1 MIDTGMNRRAFIF
14 GTSALAAGIVLGAGR
29 VTPGQDRVPIL
40 RRIPSTGEELPAIGL
55 GTYIAFDV
63 DDAAARSGPAEVLR
77 SFFGLGGKLVDS
89 SPMYGRAEE
98 VVGDLLQAMNPRP
111 SVFAATKVWTRGRDA
126 GIEQMDASMRRM
138 RVPVVDLMQVHNLVD
153 WKTHL
158 PTLRAW
164 KAEGRIRYI
173 GITTSHGSGNREME
187 SLMKAEPL
195 DFVQFS
201 YSIQDRRAEERLLP
215 LAAERGIATL
225 INRPFEQGGMFRR
238 TRGKPLP
245 EWAAEFDCRS
255 WAQFFLKFILAHPAV
270 TCVIPATSKPQHL
283 QDNMGAGFGKLPGP
297 DVKAKMAQYYD
308 AL

>member
-1 MIDTGMNRRAFIF
+1 MIEAGMSRRAFLV
-14 GTSALAAGIVLGAGR
+14 GVSALAAGVALGGGSTAA
-29 VTPGQDRVPIL
+29 QDRIPIL
-40 RRIPSTGEELPAIGL
+40 RRIPSSGEGLPVIGL

-63 DDAAARSGPAEVLR
+63 EDAAARSGPAEVLR
-77 SFFGLGGKLVDS
+77 SFFSTGGKLVDS

-98 VVGDLLQAMNPRP
+98 VVGDLLQAMTPRP
-111 SVFAATKVWTRGRDA
+111 ALFAATKVWTRGRAA
-126 GIEQMDASMRRM
+126 GIEQMEASMRRM
-138 RVPVVDLMQVHNLVD
+138 RVPVVDLMQVHNLLD

-164 KAEGRIRYI
+164 KSEGRIRYI

-187 SLMKAEPL
+187 SLMKTEPL

-201 YSIQDRRAEERLLP
+201 YSIEDRRAEERLLP

-225 INRPFEQGGMFRR
+225 VNRPFEQGGMFRR

-245 EWAAEFDCRS
+245 DWAAEFDCRS
-255 WAQFFLKFILAHPAV
+255 WAQFFLKFILAHPAA

-283 QDNMGAGFGKLPGP
+283 QDNMGAGFGRLPDP
-297 DVKAKMAQYYD
+297 ELKARMAQYYE